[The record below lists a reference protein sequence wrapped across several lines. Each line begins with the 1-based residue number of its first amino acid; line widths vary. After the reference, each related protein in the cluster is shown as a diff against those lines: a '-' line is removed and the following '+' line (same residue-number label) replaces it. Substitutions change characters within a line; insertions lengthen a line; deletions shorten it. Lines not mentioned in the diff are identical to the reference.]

1 MPRHVDYALA
11 RRAVLADLRR
21 GVVAQHDVC
30 DAHPELLRA
39 ARHVGQPAE
48 GNCPVCSGAH
58 VRHVSYVYGDGLKRA
73 NGRCI
78 SYPGELEKLGASV
91 DEFACYIV
99 EVCVDCSWNHLG
111 RRELLGRRHAS

>member
-1 MPRHVDYALA
+1 M
-11 RRAVLADLRR
+11 ADLRR

-30 DAHPELLRA
+30 DAHPDLLRA
-39 ARHVGQPAE
+39 ARHVGEPTD
-48 GNCPVCSGAH
+48 GICPVCGGGH
-58 VRHVSYVYGDGLKRA
+58 VVHVSYVYGDGLKRA

-78 SYPGELEKLGASV
+78 SYPGELDKLGASV
-91 DEFACYIV
+91 DEFSCYVV

>member
-1 MPRHVDYALA
+1 M
-11 RRAVLADLRR
+11 ADLRR

-30 DAHPELLRA
+30 DAHPDLLRA
-39 ARHVGQPAE
+39 ARHVGIPVE
-48 GNCPVCSGAH
+48 GDCPVCGGDQI
-58 VRHVSYVYGDGLKRA
+58 RHVSYVYGDGLKRA

-91 DEFACYIV
+91 DEFSCYIV